1 MEAGEHSLAS
11 PLGVER
17 YPDPLWVNI
26 REAGILGML
35 GPSLGTGIGR
45 ADALLLTAVGPG
57 LESDGEHHLPLTGS
71 PFGWGRQVV
80 GTESYKEL

>member
-1 MEAGEHSLAS
+1 
-11 PLGVER
+11 
-17 YPDPLWVNI
+17 
-26 REAGILGML
+26 ML

-45 ADALLLTAVGPG
+45 ADALLLAAVGPG

-71 PFGWGRQVV
+71 PVGWGRQVV